1 MDSAKNDANMIE
13 DFLNIDDIGGADMI
27 FNSELE
33 SSISNGDANGL
44 GGISNDSTFTTDS
57 LLTSDSVCYS
67 FQCDNPSIDVPLE
80 NNASA
85 ISFGSSIDDL
95 YDPQIQSA
103 HDDVMYH
110 RHAADNARSYDDW
123 NYHRHEETTAMKS
136 EGYWIGSKFDAENEH
151 MKVEAERE
159 YQDFLNEQYSI
170 SHIENLYN
178 DVYGRSN
185 EISFGS
191 SDDHL
196 LADDGSSSIS
206 FQGYQEDARNIA
218 ASELQ
223 NKLNTYHIYYP
234 GTLSSDSTFGGWDR
248 YTGQKIHDA
257 IQNARNSGAI
267 SDTIYKELMR
277 DLKKACYFQ

>member
-1 MDSAKNDANMIE
+1 MLESIFELVRHGGTDVLGETFNEVMDSSLVVEDYGMMSDALT
-13 DFLNIDDIGGADMI
+13 DHTL
-27 FNSELE
+27 S
-33 SSISNGDANGL
+33 
-44 GGISNDSTFTTDS
+44 TDS
-57 LLTSDSVCYS
+57 LSTSDSLCYS
-67 FQCDNPSIDVPLE
+67 FQCDNPLIDAPLE
-80 NNASA
+80 NNTSA
-85 ISFGSSIDDL
+85 ISFGSNIDDL

-110 RHAADNARSYDDW
+110 RHAADNARTYDDLKH
-123 NYHRHEETTAMKS
+123 HRHEETSAMES
-136 EGYWIGSKFDAENEH
+136 EGYWIDSKFGAENEH

-159 YQDFLNEQYSI
+159 YQDFLNEHYSI

-191 SDDHL
+191 SDNHL

-206 FQGYQEDARNIA
+206 FQGYQEDARNLA

-223 NKLNTYHIYYP
+223 NKLDTYHIYYP
-234 GTLSSDSTFGGWDR
+234 GTLTSSDSFGGWDR
-248 YTGQKIHDA
+248 YTGKKIHDA
-257 IQNARNSGAI
+257 IQNARNSGTI

>member
-1 MDSAKNDANMIE
+1 MMSDALT
-13 DFLNIDDIGGADMI
+13 DH
-27 FNSELE
+27 
-33 SSISNGDANGL
+33 
-44 GGISNDSTFTTDS
+44 TFSVDS
-57 LLTSDSVCYS
+57 LSTSDSMCYS
-67 FQCDNPSIDVPLE
+67 FQYDNTSIEVPLD
-80 NNASA
+80 NNISA

-110 RHAADNARSYDDW
+110 RHAADDARTYDDLIH
-123 NYHRHEETTAMKS
+123 HRHEEISAIES
-136 EGYWIGSKFDAENEH
+136 EEYWIDSKYDAENEH

-159 YQDFLNEQYSI
+159 YQEFLNKQYSI
-170 SHIENLYN
+170 SHVENLYN

-196 LADDGSSSIS
+196 LADNGSSSIS
-206 FQGYQEDARNIA
+206 FKGWQEDARNVA

-223 NKLNTYHIYYP
+223 SKLNTFHIYYP

-248 YTGQKIHDA
+248 YTGKKIHDA